1 MELKYLTEQVYLVQL
16 GFLNFLLNLSL
27 LCVTDGFRQMLES
40 DYLSDPR

>member
-16 GFLNFLLNLSL
+16 GFFFLLNLIL